1 MVRLP
6 RIKIGEGELE
16 RHFNVGSI
24 RKISNAI
31 NYNRKI
37 KLIREQ
43 AEIVGIPTAW
53 IGCLNRVGL
62 FSNPKGNLIKQCWA
76 YGSAQKKDLDAIQNF
91 DLNARLS
98 RVGLGHFRDPTRII
112 IGKKAEVIF
121 RHNIDEMHTQFT
133 IKELRTIFGT
143 DFGVVEDGVIDFIH
157 VKDELNNV
165 NVLWQK
171 FTKFKEPITKIW
183 DDYAIKINELHIRHY
198 GKKKTTSHLDVVA
211 VHEDDDWFKNN
222 YKVKEA
228 INNAYEPSFVKS
240 KLEPMIAETDAR
252 GVLQK
257 RTEFPPPPRRPTS
270 VELLFP
276 DAKRFQRK
284 L

>member
-6 RIKIGEGELE
+6 RIKIGEDELE
-16 RHFNVGSI
+16 KPFHVGSI
-24 RKISNAI
+24 RKVSKAI

-37 KLIREQ
+37 RLIREQ

-53 IGCLNRVGL
+53 ISCLNRVGL
-62 FSNPKGNLIKQCWA
+62 FSNTDDLIKQCWA
-76 YGSAQKKDLDAIQNF
+76 HGSAQKKDLDAIQNF
-91 DLNARLS
+91 NFHERLA

-112 IGKKAEVIF
+112 KGKKSALIF
-121 RHNIDEMHTQFT
+121 HHDIDMMHPQFT
-133 IKELRTIFGT
+133 IEELRRMFGI
-143 DFGVVEDGVIDFIH
+143 DFGVVEDGIIEFIH

-171 FTKFKEPITKIW
+171 FTKFKEPIIKIW
-183 DDYAIKINELHIRHY
+183 DDYAIKINELHVRYY
-198 GKKKTTSHLDVVA
+198 GKRKTTSHLDVVA

-228 INNAYEPSFVKS
+228 INKAYEPSLVKS
-240 KLEPMIAETDAR
+240 ILEPMMGETDAR
-252 GVLQK
+252 GVLIK
-257 RTEFPPPPRRPTS
+257 RTEFPREPRRPTE

-276 DAKRFQRK
+276 GAPSFQRK